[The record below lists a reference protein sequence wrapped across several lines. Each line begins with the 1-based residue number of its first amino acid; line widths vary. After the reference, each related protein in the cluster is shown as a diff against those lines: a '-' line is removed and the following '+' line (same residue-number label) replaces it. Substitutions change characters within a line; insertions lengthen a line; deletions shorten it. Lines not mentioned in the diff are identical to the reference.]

1 MFLQRSAR
9 LPMGRTSSSVLRS
22 FLYLIGLA
30 EDLLLKAGWS
40 PAAIFDLAIVHLL
53 IVAQRSGFSELE
65 ASKKSPSS
73 NLFVG

>member
-40 PAAIFDLAIVHLL
+40 PAAIFDLAIIYCSLTH
-53 IVAQRSGFSELE
+53 SGAEKWFL
-65 ASKKSPSS
+65 
-73 NLFVG
+73 